1 MRRIHRPERRVR
13 GVRVGGG
20 GAAVAVEDGYRVRTS
35 VVVAARVVP
44 VDRAVAAD

>member
-1 MRRIHRPERRVR
+1 MGCVWVVVAPR
-13 GVRVGGG
+13 
-20 GAAVAVEDGYRVRTS
+20 VAVEDGYRVRTS